1 MTQSTELWVDRQDLR
16 KTRIVSSLLPTLAD
30 GEVLVAIDQFALTSN
45 NVSYAISGDTIGYW
59 GFYPAEGNWGKVPVW
74 GCANVIQSN
83 CDEVPVGDRLW
94 GFFPMASHA
103 VLLPGNVR
111 DDQFVDVAAHR
122 QALPALYNSYRR
134 TAAEPEF
141 LRTMEVERC
150 LLFPLFATSWLIY
163 DYLVDN
169 DFFGARQVL
178 IGSVSS
184 KTGFGLAEMLHKD
197 PAVTQRI
204 IGLTSPANVAFVD
217 RLGCCDEIIVYGEEA
232 NIQASVPSAY
242 VDMSGDVRLTTTLH
256 NLLGDNMVESAMV
269 GATHWEQRGDAGTLP
284 GARPTF
290 FFAPTQIGKR
300 NDEWGPGVAM
310 TKAITASAQVAQK
323 VRGEMTVEWTRD
335 MQELATLWVDLLD
348 NKVPP
353 NHGLMVSPLSV
364 A

>member
-1 MTQSTELWVDRQDLR
+1 
-16 KTRIVSSLLPTLAD
+16 
-30 GEVLVAIDQFALTSN
+30 
-45 NVSYAISGDTIGYW
+45 
-59 GFYPAEGNWGKVPVW
+59 
-74 GCANVIQSN
+74 
-83 CDEVPVGDRLW
+83 VGDRLW

-184 KTGFGLAEMLHKD
+184 KTGFGLAEMLHND
-197 PAVTQRI
+197 PEVTQRI

-217 RLGCCDEIIVYGEEA
+217 RLGCCDEIVVYGEEA

-290 FFAPTQIGKR
+290 FFAPAQIGKR

-310 TKAITASAQVAQK
+310 TKAITASAQVAHK
-323 VRGEMTVEWTRD
+323 VRDEMTVEWTRD

-348 NKVPP
+348 NKVSPSR
-353 NHGLMVSPLSV
+353 GLMVSPG
-364 A
+364 